1 MIILSNKTSTF
12 YIGCNGVK
20 LEQKKERHWLLSQE
34 STRHLGQLFRQYNSV
49 RVSRIKLTKIT
60 NHAKKV
66 FLVNRCSHMPRIVSV
81 PLSLEQRERLIFLA
95 KHAKHWRERQRAQTI
110 LWLSEGK
117 SVAEVATL
125 QERIPETI
133 RLQRRRWE
141 LYEFESIKEGHRS
154 GRPNTLI
161 SDYQAKILD
170 WVNTSPLNAEQ
181 IRVKLHE
188 EYEVSVSVETIRKFL
203 RDSGMVFKRTRHSLK
218 KKRSDCI

>member
-1 MIILSNKTSTF
+1 
-12 YIGCNGVK
+12 
-20 LEQKKERHWLLSQE
+20 
-34 STRHLGQLFRQYNSV
+34 
-49 RVSRIKLTKIT
+49 
-60 NHAKKV
+60 
-66 FLVNRCSHMPRIVSV
+66 MPRIVSV
-81 PLSLEQRERLIFLA
+81 PLSLEQRERLIFLV

-218 KKRSDCI
+218 KEIRLHLNKQHSRLKNYESKRHVVKLY

>member
-1 MIILSNKTSTF
+1 MNDNANSIDKKENIFLFS
-12 YIGCNGVK
+12 YIK
-20 LEQKKERHWLLSQE
+20 LPKYNIFFQKK
-34 STRHLGQLFRQYNSV
+34 F
-49 RVSRIKLTKIT
+49 KLTKIT

>member
-1 MIILSNKTSTF
+1 MPKSFFELTDVHT
-12 YIGCNGVK
+12 C
-20 LEQKKERHWLLSQE
+20 LE
-34 STRHLGQLFRQYNSV
+34 LFLY
-49 RVSRIKLTKIT
+49 
-60 NHAKKV
+60 H
-66 FLVNRCSHMPRIVSV
+66 F
-81 PLSLEQRERLIFLA
+81 SLEQRERLIFLA

-133 RLQRRRWE
+133 RIQRRRWE

-170 WVNTSPLNAEQ
+170 WVKYKSTQCRTNPSQNYMKNTKCPCLL
-181 IRVKLHE
+181 KPF
-188 EYEVSVSVETIRKFL
+188 VSFYVIQVWSSSVPVIA
-203 RDSGMVFKRTRHSLK
+203 
-218 KKRSDCI
+218 

>member
-1 MIILSNKTSTF
+1 
-12 YIGCNGVK
+12 
-20 LEQKKERHWLLSQE
+20 
-34 STRHLGQLFRQYNSV
+34 
-49 RVSRIKLTKIT
+49 
-60 NHAKKV
+60 
-66 FLVNRCSHMPRIVSV
+66 MPRIVSV

-170 WVNTSPLNAEQ
+170 WVQYKSTQ
-181 IRVKLHE
+181 C
-188 EYEVSVSVETIRKFL
+188 
-203 RDSGMVFKRTRHSLK
+203 RTNPSQTT
-218 KKRSDCI
+218 